1 MGVVGRPLDTTPL
14 ETDALVL
21 DMGEYYQP
29 SLAAVIPSASGELA
43 NTAVDLSPA
52 ALDISDAAV
61 AAAAGAMVRS
71 PAPSFQLQLYSV
83 IPRCLQA
90 NSKVWMG
97 QLTFRE
103 PTQQTRVGYFCAP
116 GAATCHNRLLKRVS

>member
-1 MGVVGRPLDTTPL
+1 MGIVGRPLETAPL

-29 SLAAVIPSASGELA
+29 SLGPIIPSANGELA
-43 NTAVDLSPA
+43 NTAVDLSPP
-52 ALDISDAAV
+52 ALNIADAAV

-83 IPRCLQA
+83 MPRCLQA
-90 NSKVWMG
+90 NAKVWMG

-116 GAATCHNRLLKRVS
+116 GAAHSRLLEALSA